1 MPVFNHDIVVIGA
14 SAGGIPPL
22 EELLRGLPAALPA
35 TLFVVVHRSA
45 EADDDEMVWTLQ
57 RNTDLQCMEPSHEE
71 PIRRGFVYV
80 APADKHIL
88 LKEDRILITRGP
100 RENYYRPSI
109 DTVFRSA
116 AVAFGSRVIGIILS
130 GMLQDGTAG
139 MEAIKRCG
147 GICLV
152 QHPEDAQFPS
162 MPRSVLSNLDVD
174 YSIAISEMSIVLQ
187 DLVQRTA
194 DETREK
200 PYDLL
205 LEAGIAERYVNN
217 DKQNIS
223 EMDIVQTAKELDQV
237 GNRTPLSCPDCGGA
251 LWRMKEGTQERYRCH
266 LGHAFNAESMLLRN
280 RESLE
285 ETLWVALR
293 TLEERKYVLTTLAE
307 EMAER
312 HQGKANAYQERADE
326 LQMHVERIRQVI
338 MNFNGS
344 NIKPEETGFSPST
357 SP

>member
-1 MPVFNHDIVVIGA
+1 MAGFNHDVVVIGA
-14 SAGGIPPL
+14 SAGGMPPL
-22 EELLRGLPAALPA
+22 EALLRGLPGDLPA
-35 TLFVVVHRSA
+35 ALFVVMHRSP
-45 EADDDEMVWTLQ
+45 EADDEVMVWSLQ
-57 RNTDLQCMEPSHEE
+57 RNTSLKCVVPRHGE
-71 PIRRGFVYV
+71 PIRRGVVYV

-88 LKEDRILITRGP
+88 LKQDQIMITGGP

-152 QHPEDAQFPS
+152 QKPEDAQFPS
-162 MPRSVLSNLDVD
+162 MPRSVLTNLDVD
-174 YSIAISEMSIVLQ
+174 YSVAISEMSIVLR
-187 DLVQRTA
+187 DLVQRPA

-200 PYDLL
+200 PDDLL
-205 LEAGIAERYVNN
+205 LEAGIAERYINN
-217 DKQNIS
+217 DKLTISAMNI
-223 EMDIVQTAKELDQV
+223 EQTAKELDQV

-251 LWRMKEGTQERYRCH
+251 LWRMKEGSQERYRCH
-266 LGHAFNAESMLLRN
+266 LGHAFNADSMLLRN

-293 TLEERKYVLTTLAE
+293 TLEERKYVLVTLAE

-312 HQGKANAYQERADE
+312 HQDKANAYQERADE
-326 LQMHVERIRQVI
+326 LHMHVERIRQVI

-344 NIKPEETGFSPST
+344 NIKL
-357 SP
+357 